1 MRLEKIFNGI
11 EIEEKNTS
19 LQMEILGIASDSRR
33 IKDGYIFVAIKGVN
47 RDGNDYIDEAMSN
60 GASVIVTDDPRKSSI
75 PFIKVSNAR
84 ATLAKMWNNYYGNPT
99 KDMIIT
105 AITGTNGKTSC
116 AYSLYYILRERSE
129 KVGLVSTVQCLI
141 GDEEYNINGGS
152 SVEDISAAMTTPDP
166 EVLYRIFA
174 KMRDSGIKYVV
185 MEASSH
191 ALYFDKLEGLN
202 IYIGIFLNL
211 SNEHLDFHKTM
222 SEYFEAKKKLF
233 NLCRIGIINIDCEYG
248 KILANSEK
256 NFIKFSSLKN
266 SDYFLENIKIS
277 DIGCKFLL
285 KNGKNKIKIE
295 SSLIG
300 NFVPKNISFAVISAK
315 VLGFSDDEIIN
326 GIKKCKLVSGRM
338 ERVTKNIY
346 IDFAH
351 TPYAMEN
358 VLSFFRKKFRK
369 KKLKVL
375 FGCGGNRDREKR
387 SEMGKIASKYADE
400 IILTSDN
407 SRDESTSDIIKEIMR
422 GIDDKKR
429 VNCIENRKEAITQSI
444 KKLKRNEILLLLGK
458 GHENYE
464 IKNNKKTYFS
474 EKKIIEEALSNV

>member
-1 MRLEKIFNGI
+1 MKLEEIFNGI
-11 EIEEKNTS
+11 EIEEKTAS
-19 LQMEILGIASDSRR
+19 LEIEISGIASDSRK
-33 IKDGYIFVAIKGVN
+33 IKDGYIFVAIKGGN
-47 RDGNDYIDEAMSN
+47 RDGNDYVNEALIN
-60 GASVIVTDDPRKSSI
+60 GASVIVTDDTRNLSA
-75 PFIKVSNAR
+75 PFVRVSNTR
-84 ATLAKMWNNYYGNPT
+84 GVLTKMWNNYYEHPT
-99 KDMIIT
+99 KNMIIT

-129 KVGLVSTVQCLI
+129 RVGLISTVQCLI

-191 ALYFDKLEGLN
+191 ALYFDKLVGLN
-202 IYIGIFLNL
+202 VYIGVFLNL

-222 SEYFEAKKKLF
+222 NEYFEAKKKLF
-233 NLCRIGIINIDCEYG
+233 NLCRIGIVNVDSEYG
-248 KILANSEK
+248 KILASSEN

-277 DIGCKFLL
+277 DKGCKFIL
-285 KNGKNKIKIE
+285 KNGKNKIKLE
-295 SSLIG
+295 SFLIG
-300 NFVPKNISFAVISAK
+300 DFVPQNISVAAISAK
-315 VLGFSDDEIIN
+315 VIGFSDNEIIN
-326 GIKKCKLVSGRM
+326 GIKKCKLVPGRM
-338 ERVTKNIY
+338 ERITRNIY

-351 TPYAMEN
+351 TPYAMES
-358 VLSFFRKKFRK
+358 VLSFFRRKFRK

-407 SRDESTSDIIKEIMR
+407 SRDESTSYIIKEIMR
-422 GIDDKKR
+422 GINDKKC

-444 KKLKRNEILLLLGK
+444 KKLKRNELLLLLGK